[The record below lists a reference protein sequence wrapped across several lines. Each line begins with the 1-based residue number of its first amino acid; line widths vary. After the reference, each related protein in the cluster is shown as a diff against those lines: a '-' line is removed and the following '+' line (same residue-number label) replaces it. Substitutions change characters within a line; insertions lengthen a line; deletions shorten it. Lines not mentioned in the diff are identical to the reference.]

1 MSVIANETSAVV
13 PDWCVPC
20 ILRVRVLERLP
31 FHLENHCRVFR
42 GVALGRVGTVNCSS
56 LHEMNSVKTGCITTV
71 LRNRR
76 SRNEVYP
83 ESLSFLT
90 VSVQCTGKNKK
101 KKDEIRRT
109 RELFIKYV
117 HVLIASGVAWG
128 GTPHNCILE
137 RVMWPFPLDDKMLM
151 F

>member
-101 KKDEIRRT
+101 KGRNP
-109 RELFIKYV
+109 
-117 HVLIASGVAWG
+117 SN
-128 GTPHNCILE
+128 P
-137 RVMWPFPLDDKMLM
+137 RVIHQVCACTYCLRCCMGWNTS
-151 F
+151 